1 MKKWQKFVLLVM
13 SFNILFFAVDAK
25 KREAEAFAVST
36 AAMVL
41 GGLAIVGV
49 GATLLSRNNADSLG
63 SSIANYL
70 GDTYDEAVSFNTV
83 TETGVI
89 NVSPALKVAMNRAIG
104 DKKRSLNTSK
114 AKYER
119 VEDYSSSSSSIS
131 TDVRASTGDLIRISF
146 SYRYVG
152 TQTSNQ
158 GTSLALWGRMNSNV
172 ITNNTHFYG
181 VSGQYNKSYEITH
194 NSLSNYPLDFVVHGK
209 DYVISNLSIVNV
221 TTAST
226 PKAIEYE
233 QYKNVPADDSER
245 LTLIDNT
252 VTQNQYVID
261 GSRINEGVSSISQL
275 ERKIDEI
282 GETQQE
288 TNISIGKIFGA
299 LGNMPAA
306 IATGIG
312 NAFSWLKGL
321 LTDIWNAILGIPA
334 AVAGAMSGLWEDAG
348 LVWSGIKDA
357 VNATNNWLNNVL
369 TGALD
374 GLSNGIDNLSRV
386 FQDTWAGIE
395 AGLSAIGQNVL
406 ALPQTLLDDLTEIKT
421 AVTALAIP
429 TALDMST
436 YTNKMDELRQNMTSK
451 FEFITL
457 PIQQIKSVFAA
468 PKSLYDVKF
477 TILNHDVYV
486 LPRMFEPVVNITKNV
501 LTGSAVISTFIAI
514 YRRFT
519 PEEVIA

>member
-41 GGLAIVGV
+41 GGLAILGV
-49 GATLLSRNNADSLG
+49 GATLLSRQNADKLG
-63 SSIANYL
+63 SSIISNL
-70 GDTYDEAVSFNTV
+70 GDSYADAVNFNSV
-83 TETGVI
+83 TETGRIVM
-89 NVSPALKVAMNRAIG
+89 SPAMRIAMNKAIG
-104 DKKRSLNTSK
+104 DRKSSVAGHK
-114 AKYER
+114 AVGEVPYFDIGSGSNNVGIR
-119 VEDYSSSSSSIS
+119 VNS
-131 TDVRASTGDLIRISF
+131 GDMVRISF
-146 SYRYVG
+146 SYQG
-152 TQTSNQ
+152 LDNFDGATSVYLEDIR
-158 GTSLALWGRMNSNV
+158 GKDLVSGMR
-172 ITNNTHFYG
+172 IYG
-181 VSGQYNKSYEITH
+181 VSGVFNEVLEVSSIA
-194 NSLSNYPLDFVVHGK
+194 NDSLGYIRILKNNHGNHHA
-209 DYVISNLSIVNV
+209 ISNLKITNLSTVN
-221 TTAST
+221 T
-226 PKAIEYE
+226 PEAIEYR
-233 QYKNVPADDSER
+233 QYENIPSDSTER
-245 LTLIDNT
+245 LNLINNT
-252 VTQNQYVID
+252 VTQNEYVID
-261 GSRINEGVSSISQL
+261 GSNIKEGVSSISQL
-275 ERKIDEI
+275 EQKIDEI
-282 GETQQE
+282 GDTQQE
-288 TNISIGKIFGA
+288 TNITIGKIFGA

-312 NAFSWLKGL
+312 NAFGWLQGL
-321 LTDIWNAILGIPA
+321 LTNIWNAILGIPA
-334 AVAGAMSGLWEDAG
+334 AVAGAMSGLWVDAG
-348 LVWSGIKDA
+348 LVWSGIKDS

-374 GLSNGIDNLSRV
+374 GLSNGIDNLARV

-395 AGLSAIGQNVL
+395 SGLAAIGQNVL

-421 AVTALAIP
+421 VVTALAIP

-457 PIQQIKSVFAA
+457 PVQQIKSVFAS

-477 TILNHDVYV
+477 TVLKQDVYV

-501 LTGSAVISTFIAI
+501 LTGSAVISTFISI